1 MAISNSQLGCND
13 IQANYELEN
22 GYTEFFEK
30 CDYVMSDNQIVIN
43 KKGKMIYSGA
53 LQYSKPSKTY

>member
-30 CDYVMSDNQIVIN
+30 CDYVMSDNQTIIN
-43 KKGKMIYSGA
+43 KKG
-53 LQYSKPSKTY
+53 